1 MSGLLTRLAL
11 QAMDQAA
18 RLVLRPPEQPP
29 HLQTGRHG
37 EELAYFYLRQMGY
50 VIVARNYRSHR
61 RQGEIDMV
69 GWDNGVLCFI
79 EVKTRTT
86 RDVKPA
92 EAAVDMEKQRD
103 LRGMAREYLQCNPR
117 KPNVAQKDRPYR
129 FDVLSIYLLD
139 GTNPVFTLFKNA
151 FSVS

>member
-1 MSGLLTRLAL
+1 MSGRFTRLAL
-11 QAMDQAA
+11 RSLDQAA
-18 RLVLRPPEQPP
+18 RLVPRPPEPPP
-29 HLQTGRHG
+29 HLQTGQRG
-37 EELAYFYLRQMGY
+37 EELAYFHLRRMGY

-69 GWDNGVLCFI
+69 GWEDGVLCFI

-92 EAAVDMEKQRD
+92 EAAVDVEKQRD
-103 LRGMAREYLQCNPR
+103 LRGMAREYLQRQPR
-117 KPNVAQKDRPYR
+117 KPGAARKDTPYR
-129 FDVLSIYLLD
+129 FDVVTLYLLD
-139 GTNPVFTLFKNA
+139 GTNPEFTLFKNA